1 VDSELDAVARYG
13 LAIGFSVRNRT
24 VLVEGTTDADLFR
37 FAARLEFEF
46 SGISLLGTDLAVV
59 AAGSGNC
66 GGTRGVIRELLA
78 LRAMARICLL
88 PNGRPRYRIVGLFDN
103 DRAGKQAVREIHELD
118 TSVLEYKDVFRLWP
132 IMPMSQN
139 LDPRA
144 LQGIF
149 ERENVFTIGLDWEL
163 EDALSGEFVD
173 AFLLEHPEA
182 LVRSKTIQNRIHRD
196 LTADGK
202 ARLHQFIRRN
212 AMYADLVGVCAILK
226 ALRLYLGLK

>member
-1 VDSELDAVARYG
+1 
-13 LAIGFSVRNRT
+13 

-144 LQGIF
+144 LQG
-149 ERENVFTIGLDWEL
+149 
-163 EDALSGEFVD
+163 EFVD